1 MLPHGTV
8 RKIVIQVLVLFPN
21 FSQDHLPGGKK
32 QQAIPVFTAE
42 AEYGALTHVVQEAVS
57 MTMMNKLLLAVFE
70 KTFMFLLLLLLLLLI
85 FLLLLVLLLVF
96 DFKLTHSVDFNSH
109 HGLPGK
115 YDYDS

>member
-21 FSQDHLPGGKK
+21 FSQDHLPVGKK

-57 MTMMNKLLLAVFE
+57 MRHVLKDLGCLEVEATPNHEDFRDSYGSPSNKRHQNSVPLPPSSCQVWISRAH
-70 KTFMFLLLLLLLLLI
+70 
-85 FLLLLVLLLVF
+85 LVP
-96 DFKLTHSVDFNSH
+96 N
-109 HGLPGK
+109 
-115 YDYDS
+115 